1 MDFGS
6 QTGSFTE
13 QIDLVCIEFESAW
26 WQGSQPRIED
36 YLDRMTDRNRVDL
49 FRTLLVMELE
59 IRKTNEERPRIDEY
73 LDRFPN
79 EMDVVREVFGSRED
93 DRPPALAD
101 VSTTMFRTDDPA
113 LDSIDQALPTTDLA
127 TPSVGEQ
134 SPAAYVSF
142 PEQIGS
148 YRLIRLLGV
157 GGFGRVYQ
165 AGHVELGRDVA
176 IKVARPG
183 RLHCRSQEESLL
195 EEARLAS
202 RLKHQAIVTVYD
214 VGRLEGG
221 ELYVV
226 LEYLEGKNL
235 ARTFA
240 DRRLTPERLARLIIG
255 VAEAAHHAHQAGLV
269 HRDLKPS
276 NILIDRQGEPHVTD
290 FGLALTED
298 GMRLRSG
305 EVAGTPSF
313 MAPEQ
318 VRGESHRLDGRTDL
332 WAIGVIFYQGLT
344 GRLPFQ
350 GRDRSELFNEILSR
364 DPKPPRQIDQTIP
377 QELERI
383 CLVCLSKRMTDRY
396 NSTIALAEDLRAW
409 LDSITTNAAPTT
421 DEARRHSE
429 EARPQDPA
437 AARVIP
443 RGLRAFGKEDAG
455 FFLTLLPG
463 PKGRDGLPESIRFWK
478 SRIEP
483 YDDAPSFSVGLLYG
497 PSGGGKSSLV
507 RAGLLPRL
515 SQKIQPIFI
524 EASPDKTEAQLLQGL
539 KGHLSQGSHDHGLVE
554 AMIAAREGGISE
566 NQKILIVIDQFE
578 QWLFN
583 HPEGSNAELIDAL
596 RQADGGRI
604 QVLLLVRDDF
614 WMGISRVF
622 KALEIPLVEGVN
634 SSAVEM
640 FDADHARKVFVEFGR
655 ACGRLGEGPEPM
667 EPETSRFLDQALAE
681 MTGADGRVTP
691 IRLSVFSE
699 MMRGRPWTRATLREL
714 GGVEGLGVRY
724 LEETFDSRSAPPSH
738 RVHARAAQ
746 GVLQQL
752 LPNPASV
759 IRGGVCSS
767 VDLAIGA
774 GYEARPGDFADL
786 MQILDRELRIVTLVE
801 PELGIEAAPRKPDEA
816 FYQLSHDFLVGPI
829 RQWVERQELATRSGR
844 VRLRL
849 ASIAA
854 LWDDRPGRQRLPS
867 ILEWVG
873 IRRHTQKRQWSTV
886 ERRMMAAAD
895 QHFLGRAALIV
906 GLIAALFL
914 GFEFFRVK
922 DRASATLAKAL
933 KADFRNLP
941 GIYQDLAID
950 RDRIRDD
957 LERLEGDRT
966 ASPRDRDV
974 ALILL
979 HRDRPSAG
987 RALELRSRLRTA
999 VADEAALIRDALA
1012 IDPGTAGLEELRR
1025 VLLSDED
1032 FSIRL
1037 RAAVALIGLEP
1048 VDRQVWEPAAIPLVR
1063 ALLDEDRRS
1072 IPRWLELLDPALPLL
1087 VPPLSKVCGDKER
1100 DPTTRLTAS
1109 EALAGALSR
1118 RNDVEGLA
1126 RGLTESQPDAALVLL
1141 RELERKP
1148 DRASSLGFFE
1158 KLMALPPGEINDD
1171 STVDRQAMA
1180 SVALALLGDPDALSK
1195 AFRHRADPRLRAL
1208 TIRKIATMGL
1218 APGLLAHRLNLP
1230 VFDPSE
1236 RQAMLLALAETSP
1249 DRPSQAVK
1257 ALVTMSARTLFT
1269 DDIDPGVHSASDLLL
1284 RRWEPSRPPE
1294 TPANAPRPK
1303 ALGEPRWQ
1311 PGPNGHTLV
1320 VLPGPLNFLMGSPA
1334 DEPDRFDYENRH
1346 QRRIDRSI
1354 AVVSTEVTVRQYRVF
1369 KPDHSPDPRYSRTL
1383 DDPVGGLSWY
1393 DALRYC
1399 NWLSQK
1405 AGIARD
1411 QWCYPEEIGPGMKIE
1426 ADAYNRP
1433 GFRLPTEA
1441 EWEYFGRAGTETR
1454 RPFGNS
1460 EEELNRH
1467 GWTYL
1472 NSRGVLHPSAQL
1484 LPNEFGLF
1492 DTLGSLWE
1500 WCHDGPSQDDLYPA
1514 YPSGTKEQPA
1524 IDKVEGVPLNKQD
1537 WRIVRGGLFDAT
1549 PGVARSAHRDIIRAD
1564 RRLYSNGFR
1573 PVRTLVSDK

>member
-6 QTGSFTE
+6 QTGSFTV
-13 QIDLVCIEFESAW
+13 QIDVVCIEFESAW
-26 WQGSQPRIED
+26 WEGLHPRIEE
-36 YLDRMTDRNRVDL
+36 YLDRTTDLDRVDL

-59 IRKTNEERPRIDEY
+59 IRKAKEDGPSIDEY
-73 LDRFPN
+73 LERFPT
-79 EMDVVREVFGSRED
+79 EVDVVREVFGSREGN
-93 DRPPALAD
+93 RAPGLAD
-101 VSTTMFRTDDPA
+101 VNTTMFLTEDWAMHPTDH
-113 LDSIDQALPTTDLA
+113 ALPTTGLA
-127 TPSVGEQ
+127 TPSVGEANPTANVP
-134 SPAAYVSF
+134 S

-157 GGFGRVYQ
+157 GGFGRVYH
-165 AGHVELGRDVA
+165 AVHLDLGREVA

-195 EEARLAS
+195 EEARLAG
-202 RLKHQAIVTVYD
+202 RLKHHAIVTVYD

-235 ARTFA
+235 ARTFV
-240 DRRLTPERLARLIIG
+240 DQRLTPERLARLMVV
-255 VAEAAHHAHQAGLV
+255 VAEAVHHAHQAGLV
-269 HRDLKPS
+269 HRDIKPS

-290 FGLALTED
+290 FGLAVTED

-332 WAIGVIFYQGLT
+332 WAIGVTLYQGLT

-350 GRDRSELFNEILSR
+350 GRDRSELFDEILSR

-396 NSTIALAEDLRAW
+396 NSTIALAEDLRVW
-409 LDSITTNAAPTT
+409 LDSLKPNATPSP
-421 DEARRHSE
+421 DESRPQSE
-429 EARPQDPA
+429 AAEPQDPA

-443 RGLRAFGKEDAG
+443 RGLRAFGKEDAD

-463 PKGRDGLPESIRFWK
+463 PRGRDGLPESIRFWK
-478 SRIEP
+478 SRIEQN
-483 YDDAPSFSVGLLYG
+483 DDDPSFSVGLLYG

-515 SQKIQPIFI
+515 SPKFQTIYV

-539 KGHLSQGSHDHGLVE
+539 RRQLDPAHHDDGLVE
-554 AMIAAREGGISE
+554 AMIAAREGGISADH
-566 NQKILIVIDQFE
+566 KILIVLDQFE

-583 HPEGSNAELIDAL
+583 HPDGSNAELIRTL
-596 RQADGGRI
+596 RQCDGRRI

-614 WMGISRVF
+614 WMGISRLF
-622 KALEIPLVEGVN
+622 KALEISLVEGVN

-640 FDADHARKVFVEFGR
+640 FDADHARKVLVEFGR
-655 ACGRLGEGPEPM
+655 ASGRLAEGPEPM
-667 EPETSRFLDQALAE
+667 EPEASRFLDQAIAE
-681 MTGADGRVTP
+681 MTGPDGRVTP

-699 MMRGRPWTRATLREL
+699 MMRGRPWTRATIREL
-714 GGVEGLGVRY
+714 GGIEGLGIRY
-724 LEETFDSRSAPPSH
+724 LEETFESRSAPPSH

-746 GVLQQL
+746 GVLEQL
-752 LPNPASV
+752 LPNPSSV
-759 IRGGVCSS
+759 IRGSVCSS
-767 VDLAIGA
+767 VELAVAA
-774 GYEARPGDFADL
+774 GYEARPGDFTEL

-801 PELGIEAAPRKPDEA
+801 PEPAIEEATRKPDEA
-816 FYQLSHDFLVGPI
+816 FYQLAHDFLVGPI
-829 RQWVERQELATRSGR
+829 RQWVERQELATRAGR

-854 LWDDRPGRQRLPS
+854 SWADRPGRQRLPS
-867 ILEWVG
+867 TLEWVG
-873 IRRHTQKRQWSTV
+873 IHRYTQRRQWSAV
-886 ERRMMAAAD
+886 ERRMMAAAN

-906 GLIAALFL
+906 ALIAALFI
-914 GFEFFRVK
+914 GFEYFRVK
-922 DRASATLAKAL
+922 NRASATLAKAL

-950 RDRIRDD
+950 RDRIRGD
-957 LERLEGDRT
+957 LERLERDRSAPT
-966 ASPRDRDV
+966 RDRDV

-979 HRDRPSAG
+979 HRDRPTAD
-987 RALELRSRLRTA
+987 RALELRSRLRTV
-999 VADEAALIRDALA
+999 VADEAALIRDALT
-1012 IDPGTAGLEELRR
+1012 IDPRTAGTEEIRR
-1025 VLLSDED
+1025 VLLSDD
-1032 FSIRL
+1032 DSSIRL
-1037 RAAVALIGLEP
+1037 RAAVALVALEP
-1048 VDRQVWEPAAIPLVR
+1048 VDRQVWEPAAVPLVR

-1087 VPPLSKVCGDKER
+1087 LPPLSKVCADKER

-1109 EALAGALSR
+1109 EALASALAR
-1118 RNDVEGLA
+1118 RNDVGGLA
-1126 RGLTESQPDAALVLL
+1126 RALTESQADAALVLL
-1141 RELERKP
+1141 RELERKS
-1148 DRASSLGFFE
+1148 DRGPALGFCQR
-1158 KLMALPPGEINDD
+1158 LMALPQGDVNDD
-1171 STVDRQAMA
+1171 SIVDRQAMA
-1180 SVALALLGDPDALSK
+1180 TVALALLGDPDALSK
-1195 AFRHRADPRLRAL
+1195 AFRHRADPRLRAS
-1208 TIRKIATMGL
+1208 TIRRIATMGL
-1218 APGLLAHRLNLP
+1218 APGLLAHRLQLP
-1230 VFDPSE
+1230 GFDPAE

-1249 DRPSQAVK
+1249 ERPSQALK
-1257 ALVTMSARTLFT
+1257 AQVTASARTLFA
-1269 DDIDPGVHSASDLLL
+1269 DDPDPGVHSASDLLI
-1284 RRWEPSRPPE
+1284 RRWEPDRPPE
-1294 TPANAPRPK
+1294 MPANAPRSR
-1303 ALGEPRWQ
+1303 ALGDPRWQ
-1311 PGPNGHTLV
+1311 PGPNGHTFV

-1346 QRRIDRSI
+1346 HRRVDRSI
-1354 AVVSTEVTVRQYRVF
+1354 AVASTEVTVRQYRVF

-1399 NWLSQK
+1399 NWLSQQ
-1405 AGIARD
+1405 ARIPRD
-1411 QWCYPEEIGPGMKIE
+1411 QWCYPEEIGPGMKLA
-1426 ADAYNRP
+1426 ADAYSRT

-1441 EWEYFGRAGTETR
+1441 EWEYFCRTGTETR
-1454 RPFGNS
+1454 RPYGNS
-1460 EEELNRH
+1460 EEELNGH
-1467 GWTYL
+1467 AWTYL
-1472 NSRGVLHPSAQL
+1472 NSKGVLHPSARL

-1500 WCHDGPSQDDLYPA
+1500 WCHDGPSRDDLYPV
-1514 YPSGTKEQPA
+1514 YPSGTKDQPA
-1524 IDKVEGVPLNKQD
+1524 ADKVEGVPVNSKD

-1564 RRLYSNGFR
+1564 QRFYCNGFR
-1573 PVRTLVSDK
+1573 PVRTLVSDR